1 MNISPEA
8 PGLHPFST
16 LTPDMVLDALASVQF
31 QDVTRQQIE
40 HVIAALSRL
49 DGHAVDL
56 ARYLK
61 ALDAPGQELRPLSEH
76 LQEVYSGYVMH
87 TQRSDHHSAVAAAA
101 SAGAS
106 GAVKKPV
113 VPAPAAAAAPD
124 NEPKIEL
131 F

>member
-1 MNISPEA
+1 M
-8 PGLHPFST
+8 
-16 LTPDMVLDALASVQF
+16 
-31 QDVTRQQIE
+31 
-40 HVIAALSRL
+40 
-49 DGHAVDL
+49 DL
-56 ARYLK
+56 ARYLQ
-61 ALDAPGQELRPLSEH
+61 ALDVPGQELRPLSEH

-101 SAGAS
+101 PAAASAGAS